1 MAVRGP
7 LVTAVVV
14 MGGLIG
20 MMTVNSVGGLVVAS
34 DNAEQPPA
42 ASDVA
47 ATSTETES
55 SEPEA
60 SATTPVET
68 TPVETTPPETT
79 EVPPEEPPAEEPP
92 AAPPLPAEAV
102 YAGEVDRGPMT
113 IAVAVKGDEGAAYIC
128 DGAAVESWLQGSAVD
143 GRLDLKSKNGA
154 NRVVASL
161 KGRNLTGTVTVAGKE
176 LPFTAPVVKAPAGVY
191 RGEGAEATIG
201 WIILPDGTQVG
212 IAKSGGRSEPAP
224 PLNPARGAVTFDG
237 KRIEADKVAGDTA
250 F

>member
-55 SEPEA
+55 A
-60 SATTPVET
+60 
-68 TPVETTPPETT
+68 PPETET
-79 EVPPEEPPAEEPP
+79 SAPPEESTAPPESTEAPAEQPPEQPPPAPAFPP
-92 AAPPLPAEAV
+92 EAV

-113 IAVAVKGDEGAAYIC
+113 IAVAVKGDDGAAYIC

-161 KGRNLTGTVTVAGKE
+161 KGKNLTGTVTVAGRK
-176 LPFTAPVVKAPAGVY
+176 LPFSAPVAKAPAGLY

-201 WIILPDGTQVG
+201 WIVLPDGTQVG
-212 IAKSGGRSEPAP
+212 IATSDGGSEPAP
-224 PLNPARGAVTFDG
+224 PLNTATGSVMFGGERV
-237 KRIEADKVAGDTA
+237 EADKVAGDTD

>member
-34 DNAEQPPA
+34 DATEQPPA

-55 SEPEA
+55 APQ
-60 SATTPVET
+60 TTEET
-68 TPVETTPPETT
+68 TPAQTT
-79 EVPPEEPPAEEPP
+79 EPQTTEAPPEEPPAEQPPP
-92 AAPPLPAEAV
+92 APALPAEAV
-102 YAGEVDRGPMT
+102 WAGEVAGGPMT

-128 DGAAVESWLQGSAVD
+128 DGADVESWLQGSAVD

-154 NRVVASL
+154 NRVVASM
-161 KGRNLTGTVTVAGKE
+161 KGKNLTGTVVVAGKE
-176 LPFTAPVVKAPAGVY
+176 FPFTAAVAKAPAGVY
-191 RGEGAEATIG
+191 RGEGANATIG
-201 WIILPDGTQVG
+201 WIVMADGTQVG
-212 IAKSGGRSEPAP
+212 IATSAGRSEPAP
-224 PLNPARGAVTFDG
+224 KLDPSKGVVTLDG
-237 KRIEADKVAGDTA
+237 ERITANKVAGDID

>member
-55 SEPEA
+55 
-60 SATTPVET
+60 ET
-68 TPVETTPPETT
+68 APPETT
-79 EVPPEEPPAEEPP
+79 APEETTEPEVTEEPAEQAPEQPPPAPAFPP
-92 AAPPLPAEAV
+92 EAV
-102 YAGEVDRGPMT
+102 YAGEVDKGPMT
-113 IAVAVKGDEGAAYIC
+113 IAVAVKGDQGAAYIC

-161 KGRNLTGTVTVAGKE
+161 KGKNLAGTVTVAGRKF
-176 LPFTAPVVKAPAGVY
+176 PFSAPVAKAPAGLY

-201 WIILPDGTQVG
+201 WIVLPDGTQVG
-212 IAKSGGRSEPAP
+212 IATSDGGSEPAP
-224 PLNPARGAVTFDG
+224 PLNPARGSVMFEG
-237 KRIEADKVAGDTA
+237 ERVEAGKVAGDTV